1 MRLSSILSFAGFVL
15 LFAGT
20 YCPLLRPLGLFN
32 WDVYQLSQPYGMILL
47 LVAVIGV
54 AVSFLNQ
61 PKLMRITA
69 WLSLA
74 LVVVLLLAA
83 IFKVHTA
90 FSFIPFKKFDAFLT
104 RHIKFKW
111 GWWVLFAGAV
121 LALAGALSSKPK
133 GYVKPPEVI

>member
-47 LVAVIGV
+47 FVAVIGV
-54 AVSFLNQ
+54 VVSFLNQ

-74 LVVVLLLAA
+74 LVIVLLLAA